1 MNKTF
6 RRALAAAFAMLL
18 SAAPV
23 FAMTIGTFNIEFFTM
38 SGSSED
44 RSQPYT
50 PADMRELA
58 DSIRRSGADVLALQE
73 IEGNATMRFFVA
85 TALPGWKYFGNDTD
99 STQDLFFLWNPT
111 KVTLVGT
118 PQLYYANRTGRF
130 EGRSFKLFDRPPLV
144 ARFKDN
150 TSGNIYTLANVHLKS
165 MTTIGRRDAEAARR
179 YNLAKRAA
187 QTEKL
192 NELAARMEGALFIL
206 GDYNSP
212 DPQKE
217 VSFPLLGLRHG
228 YSFDNWNNNLDYI
241 GYVGIGRDKLGE
253 VKETETR
260 IRHRSTRRKDHP
272 DHDIIAVEIRD

>member
-1 MNKTF
+1 M
-6 RRALAAAFAMLL
+6 
-18 SAAPV
+18 
-23 FAMTIGTFNIEFFTM
+23 
-38 SGSSED
+38 
-44 RSQPYT
+44 
-50 PADMRELA
+50 
-58 DSIRRSGADVLALQE
+58 
-73 IEGNATMRFFVA
+73 
-85 TALPGWKYFGNDTD
+85 
-99 STQDLFFLWNPT
+99 
-111 KVTLVGT
+111 
-118 PQLYYANRTGRF
+118 
-130 EGRSFKLFDRPPLV
+130 

-150 TSGNIYTLANVHLKS
+150 ASGNIYTLANVHLKS

>member
-6 RRALAAAFAMLL
+6 RRAAAAAFALL
-18 SAAPV
+18 LGAAPA
-23 FAMTIGTFNIEFFTM
+23 FAMTIGTFNIEFFSM

-58 DSIRRSGADVLALQE
+58 DAIRRSGADVLALQE
-73 IEGNATMRFFVA
+73 IEGNATMRFFIA
-85 TALPGWKYFGNDTD
+85 TALRGWQYFGNDTD
-99 STQDLFFLWNPT
+99 SSQDLFFLWNPA

-150 TSGNIYTLANVHLKS
+150 ASDTVYTLANVHLKS
-165 MTTIGRRDAEAARR
+165 MTTIGKRDAEAARR

-192 NELAARMEGALFIL
+192 NELAARMEGPLFIL
-206 GDYNSP
+206 GDYNNP
-212 DPQKE
+212 DPQRE
-217 VSFPLLGLRHG
+217 VDFPLLGLPHG

-241 GYVGIGRDKLGE
+241 GCVGIDRSKLGE

-260 IRHRSTRRKDHP
+260 IRHRSTKRKDHP
-272 DHDIIAVEIRD
+272 DHDIVAVEIRN